1 MSYSRDSSK
10 DLVYDPNSGQYI
22 SSYKP
27 EHLYSWKKFGK
38 MLSGNDMVY
47 TASATPSIGD
57 LTYNADGTPTGYT
70 IKHIINSQAISI
82 EDCIVILKVAPQGFD
97 YITVTIDNVTTNN
110 INGVILTSVGKTI
123 NYTVIKEGYPIKTG
137 TLTTTSAY
145 QVVDINL
152 STANKEYNITYNDED
167 YTAVATEGKGL
178 IINSTTK
185 TGVFDLGTDFVVTEN
200 SLTA

>member
-22 SSYKP
+22 IPSKP

-38 MLSGNDMVY
+38 MLSGNDIVY
-47 TASATPSIGD
+47 TASATPSVGD
-57 LTYNADGTPTGYT
+57 LTYNADGISTGYT
-70 IKHIINSQAISI
+70 VKYIINSQAISL
-82 EDCIVILKVAPQGFD
+82 EDCIVILKVAPRGFD

-110 INGVILTSVGKTI
+110 TNGVILTSIGKTI
-123 NYTVIKEGYPIKTG
+123 NYTVIKEGYPLKTG
-137 TLTTTSAY
+137 TLTTSSAY
-145 QVVDINL
+145 QVVDIDL
-152 STANKEYNITYNDED
+152 SAANKEYSITYNNED

-178 IINSTTK
+178 IINSATK

-200 SLTA
+200 S